1 MIQSLDL
8 KYLKH
13 FYQFALTYKKSAA
26 IGIAM
31 LPISIACNLLF
42 PWLIIKVVDSHLTQ
56 GQFEGLPKTIMYM
69 LLVLLVNYFSDA
81 IYSYYL
87 RKTSQ
92 YALFDMR
99 KDMFQRILH
108 LPRTYFD
115 KTPTGVTLSR
125 LTSDLESIGESFVLG
140 VLGSLVFSA
149 KALAQ
154 AVRENFTFT
163 LVLDESVPEEELRT
177 LVKSQQLASYAKS
190 AELIT
195 KDAAAAALQSDLG
208 EDFVEFLGYN
218 PLSNTVDLHLKGEFV
233 ATGDLESLRQE
244 LLKDPHIED
253 VLYDPDLITLVNENI
268 EKISW
273 VLGGAVLVL
282 LLVALAL
289 INSSIRLTIYSK
301 RFLLKTMQLV
311 GATSAFI
318 RRPYLLNSLFLGV
331 MSALL
336 SMGLL
341 LALGNVLGNYFP
353 ALLALFE
360 RQTILVVFAALL
372 CIGLLVPGV
381 STAIAIRK
389 YLKLRTNELYY

>member
-1 MIQSLDL
+1 M
-8 KYLKH
+8 
-13 FYQFALTYKKSAA
+13 T
-26 IGIAM
+26 
-31 LPISIACNLLF
+31 
-42 PWLIIKVVDSHLTQ
+42 
-56 GQFEGLPKTIMYM
+56 
-69 LLVLLVNYFSDA
+69 LVL
-81 IYSYYL
+81 
-87 RKTSQ
+87 
-92 YALFDMR
+92 
-99 KDMFQRILH
+99 
-108 LPRTYFD
+108 
-115 KTPTGVTLSR
+115 
-125 LTSDLESIGESFVLG
+125 FVLG

-177 LVKSQQLASYAKS
+177 LVKSQQLADYAKS
-190 AELIT
+190 AELVT
-195 KDAAAAALQSDLG
+195 KEEAAAALQVDLG

-218 PLSNTVDLHLKGEFV
+218 PLSNTVDLHLNGAFV
-233 ATGDLESLRQE
+233 ASGNLEELRQE
-244 LLKDPHIED
+244 LLRDPYIED
-253 VLYDPDLITLVNENI
+253 VLYDPDLISLVNQNI

-273 VLGGAVLVL
+273 ILVGAVLVL

-311 GATSAFI
+311 GATSGFI
-318 RRPYLLNSLFLGV
+318 RRPYLINSLVLGV
-331 MSALL
+331 LSAAL

-341 LALGNVLGNYFP
+341 LALGTALDNYFP
-353 ALLALFE
+353 TLLALFE
-360 RQTILVVFAALL
+360 RETILVVFAALL

>member
-1 MIQSLDL
+1 
-8 KYLKH
+8 
-13 FYQFALTYKKSAA
+13 
-26 IGIAM
+26 
-31 LPISIACNLLF
+31 
-42 PWLIIKVVDSHLTQ
+42 
-56 GQFEGLPKTIMYM
+56 
-69 LLVLLVNYFSDA
+69 
-81 IYSYYL
+81 
-87 RKTSQ
+87 
-92 YALFDMR
+92 
-99 KDMFQRILH
+99 
-108 LPRTYFD
+108 
-115 KTPTGVTLSR
+115 
-125 LTSDLESIGESFVLG
+125 
-140 VLGSLVFSA
+140 
-149 KALAQ
+149 
-154 AVRENFTFT
+154 
-163 LVLDESVPEEELRT
+163 
-177 LVKSQQLASYAKS
+177 
-190 AELIT
+190 
-195 KDAAAAALQSDLG
+195 
-208 EDFVEFLGYN
+208 
-218 PLSNTVDLHLKGEFV
+218 
-233 ATGDLESLRQE
+233 LRQE
-244 LLKDPHIED
+244 LLKDPYIED

-318 RRPYLLNSLFLGV
+318 RRPYLLSSLLLGV

>member
-1 MIQSLDL
+1 MS
-8 KYLKH
+8 KYDV
-13 FYQFALTYKKSAA
+13 
-26 IGIAM
+26 I
-31 LPISIACNLLF
+31 
-42 PWLIIKVVDSHLTQ
+42 
-56 GQFEGLPKTIMYM
+56 
-69 LLVLLVNYFSDA
+69 
-81 IYSYYL
+81 
-87 RKTSQ
+87 
-92 YALFDMR
+92 
-99 KDMFQRILH
+99 
-108 LPRTYFD
+108 
-115 KTPTGVTLSR
+115 
-125 LTSDLESIGESFVLG
+125 
-140 VLGSLVFSA
+140 VLGSGPGGYVTAIRASQLGL
-149 KALAQ
+149 KT
-154 AVRENFTFT
+154 AV
-163 LVLDESVPEEELRT
+163 
-177 LVKSQQLASYAKS
+177 
-190 AELIT
+190 
-195 KDAAAAALQSDLG
+195 
-208 EDFVEFLGYN
+208 
-218 PLSNTVDLHLKGEFV
+218 
-233 ATGDLESLRQE
+233 
-244 LLKDPHIED
+244 
-253 VLYDPDLITLVNENI
+253 I